1 MAISAT
7 SSGLGTPSAQFL
19 SFMQMN
25 QDSTALK
32 SSVKTAKAIE
42 LNMQKESVK
51 AAEDMKQFFSS
62 IGKDIKMLVKKTAD
76 SLGIT
81 TLMAKIMGED
91 LALSE
96 KDSRL
101 QKIKDRGTNIDKAK
115 SKEQE
120 SEEKGPNFIDSLKE
134 AFNKLVPEQTLGE
147 IGTILLLATG
157 AFALAKLAKT
167 FTGLLAPVLK
177 FFGEDLIPSV
187 KELNKDILDSST
199 GYLGIGGVALTT
211 SAAIGLYGKNV
222 TSFFSSIGSSVL
234 NAGKTLTNAFT
245 ANLSLSKKFAN
256 NNKKLTGV
264 LTSGYNIIGKSFA
277 GAGQFISTLAKA
289 TASGLG
295 FITRLPIISQILSL
309 GKNFVRFL
317 GPIGIVIQAFIG
329 LFTGISN
336 AIKEFK
342 AGGNVFTIV
351 GSFMTGI
358 FDSIVGAT
366 LNLLADIGGFILKKI
381 GLVKLGEWVQDLDFT
396 FAGLKDSI
404 MMVIGGLKSAII
416 TAINA
421 AIGLVNFFI
430 PKKFEFPYIPG
441 GLLANANTP
450 TLEPAATGTTAATGT
465 IAMQQGFTEG
475 ETIQQGKNT
484 IETKE
489 TIKVNNIMKD
499 KTTQLNTVAAA
510 KALAGNTGVNITSVR
525 GPVDN
530 STVSNQTAVTTSDVA
545 QNHSDTTS
553 AHLLSQVS

>member
-1 MAISAT
+1 MAVSAT
-7 SSGLGTPSAQFL
+7 SSLGVTPQFL

-25 QDSTALK
+25 QDSKALK
-32 SSVKTAKAIE
+32 SSVRTARSIE
-42 LNMQKESVK
+42 KNMQKESDK
-51 AAEDMKQFFSS
+51 AAKDMTKFFSS
-62 IGKDIKMLVKKTAD
+62 IGKDIKMLVKKSAD

-81 TLMAKIMGED
+81 TLMAKIMGKD

-96 KDSRL
+96 KDSKL
-101 QKIKDRGTNIDKAK
+101 QKIKDRGTNINKAK
-115 SKEQE
+115 TKKQE
-120 SEEKGPNFIDSLKE
+120 KEEKGPNFIDTLKE
-134 AFNKLVPEQTLGE
+134 AFNKLIPEQTLGE
-147 IGTILLLATG
+147 LGTILLLATG

-167 FTGLLAPVLK
+167 FAGLLAPVLK
-177 FFGEDLIPSV
+177 FLFEDLIPSF
-187 KELNKDILDSST
+187 KELNKDILDSPT
-199 GYLGIGGVALTT
+199 GYLGLGGVVITT
-211 SAAIGLYGKNV
+211 SAAIKLYGKNV
-222 TSFFSSIGSSVL
+222 TGFFSSIGSSVL
-234 NAGKTLTNAFT
+234 NAGKTLANAFT
-245 ANLSLSKKFAN
+245 ANLSLSKKFAK
-256 NNKKLTGV
+256 NNKNLTGI
-264 LTSGYNIIGKSFA
+264 LKGGYNVIGQSFA

-351 GSFMTGI
+351 GAFMTGI

-366 LNLLADIGGFILKKI
+366 LNLLADIGGWILKKI

-404 MMVIGGLKSAII
+404 MMVIGGLKAAII
-416 TAINA
+416 TAINS
-421 AIGLVNFFI
+421 AIALINFFI

-450 TLEPAATGTTAATGT
+450 TFEPVATGATATQST
-465 IAMQQGFTEG
+465 VAMQQGFTDG
-475 ETIQQGKNT
+475 ETIQQNKQK

-489 TIKVNNIMKD
+489 TIKVSTFMEE
-499 KTTQLNTVAAA
+499 KTRQLNTVAAA
-510 KALAGNTGVNITSVR
+510 KTSASSGGVNVTSVK
-525 GPVDN
+525 GPTDN
-530 STVSNQTAVTTSDVA
+530 SSITNQTAVSVNDVSTD
-545 QNHSDTTS
+545 HSDSTS
-553 AHLLSQVS
+553 RDLLSQVS